1 MSDSEAASSSSDPP
15 ADMQENA
22 AKGTDPFVE
31 PEKKRRRIS
40 QSIDCGGVK
49 NKLEERLGGILCC
62 AVCLDLPKAA
72 VYQVSAG
79 LLLLSLS
86 FFFFY
91 CLMQLRRSTQF
102 VSFVLV
108 DSY

>member
-15 ADMQENA
+15 AEMQDNA
-22 AKGTDPFVE
+22 AKGDPFVE

-40 QSIDCGGVK
+40 QSIDCVK

-72 VYQVSAG
+72 VYQVSG
-79 LLLLSLS
+79 G
-86 FFFFY
+86 
-91 CLMQLRRSTQF
+91 
-102 VSFVLV
+102 
-108 DSY
+108 